1 MMIGSSQQ
9 QLARAL
15 LILKNNVRSFVHS
28 SNVCVAFWL
37 FGCICGAR
45 SIFPNQS
52 LIVNIGTY
60 HVCGKNEP
68 LNRPPDKVYYL
79 LTFTGTTDFQENVAF
94 FQLGCFYFA
103 KHLLSY
109 ILLTYKLFWVFS
121 LKKYFQ
127 LLDLRF
133 EIGLSDSRN

>member
-1 MMIGSSQQ
+1 MSSKRFRFIRELAKMMIGSSQQ

-28 SNVCVAFWL
+28 SNVCVVFWL

-68 LNRPPDKVYYL
+68 LNRPPDIVYYL
-79 LTFTGTTDFQENVAF
+79 LTFTWTTDFQENVAF
-94 FQLGCFYFA
+94 FSWAAFTSLSTFYPIFY
-103 KHLLSY
+103 LLIS
-109 ILLTYKLFWVFS
+109 FFGFFS
-121 LKKYFQ
+121 
-127 LLDLRF
+127 
-133 EIGLSDSRN
+133 